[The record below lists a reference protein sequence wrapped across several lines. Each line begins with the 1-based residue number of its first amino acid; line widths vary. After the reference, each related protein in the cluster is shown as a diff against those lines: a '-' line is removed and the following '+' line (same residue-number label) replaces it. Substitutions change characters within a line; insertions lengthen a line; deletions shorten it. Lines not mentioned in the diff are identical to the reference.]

1 MNFRSALTLC
11 IGSLAVAGGANASDV
26 LVFDNGAGGAAG
38 SNNSIVS
45 DRSFPNFSADD
56 FLLSSATTIT
66 RVEWT
71 GRYGGTPNATDDF
84 TIAFF
89 EDDGSG
95 GASGFGL
102 PNSATQVSFDVGN
115 NVNRTASEIGG
126 IFSYSAD
133 VSFNAAADTRYFVS
147 IFENTTTD
155 SIFFRRIV
163 LSDVGDD
170 SANNDSA
177 NLNSVNSTDL
187 IGWRDNGNRDDFRL
201 YAVPEPGSLAAFGM
215 GAFFLTR
222 RRRMN

>member
-1 MNFRSALTLC
+1 MMNFRSALTLC

-115 NVNRTASEIGG
+115 NVNRTATESVGFLAIRLMFLSMQRQ
-126 IFSYSAD
+126 IH
-133 VSFNAAADTRYFVS
+133 DTSCRFLKTPQPIRFFFV
-147 IFENTTTD
+147 
-155 SIFFRRIV
+155 
-163 LSDVGDD
+163 
-170 SANNDSA
+170 
-177 NLNSVNSTDL
+177 
-187 IGWRDNGNRDDFRL
+187 
-201 YAVPEPGSLAAFGM
+201 GSC
-215 GAFFLTR
+215 
-222 RRRMN
+222 

>member
-1 MNFRSALTLC
+1 MMKFRSISALSIGTL
-11 IGSLAVAGGANASDV
+11 IVAGGACASDI
-26 LVFDNGAGGAAG
+26 LVFDNGVGGAAG

-56 FLLSSATTIT
+56 FLLSSAATIT

-95 GASGFGL
+95 GPSGFGL

-115 NVNRTASEIGG
+115 DVSRTASGIGN
-126 IFSYSAD
+126 IFNYSAD
-133 VSFNAAADTRYFVS
+133 VSFSASAGTRYYMSV
-147 IFENTTTD
+147 FENTTTD
-155 SIFFRRIV
+155 SLFFRRII
-163 LSDVGDD
+163 LNEIGDD
-170 SANNDSA
+170 SSNF
-177 NLNSVNSTDL
+177 NSVNSTDL

-201 YAVPEPGSLAAFGM
+201 YAAVPEPGSLAVFGLA
-215 GAFFLTR
+215 GLFLTR